1 MCTGKEK
8 AGRALLGGGFLPA
21 ALRGALPKALLASP
35 RKTSAHSATPSPET
49 SLSRDS
55 HAKNSPPSPQ
65 SSDFRDKPGFFCH
78 LSRKTRPF
86 RDRHLF
92 ITRVSPNSRLLRDK
106 RWLSSSVLAV
116 STLNFNTSAGDV
128 PFFGP
133 FPAKKAIFA
142 CNLRFLGTSP
152 TVWSWQVMVVVQKIA
167 DHGQKTPVFAGSG
180 PLTGPPPPL
189 KQLYR
194 SFPRR

>member
-8 AGRALLGGGFLPA
+8 AGRALRGGGFLPA

-49 SLSRDS
+49 SLS
-55 HAKNSPPSPQ
+55 
-65 SSDFRDKPGFFCH
+65 
-78 LSRKTRPF
+78 

-128 PFFGP
+128 PFFVP

-152 TVWSWQVMVVVQKIA
+152 TVWSWQVMVVVLKNA
-167 DHGQKTPVFAGSG
+167 DHGQITPVFAGSG